1 MVINNA
7 TPYKNRSVRSPYQSS
22 QSVPK
27 KAQEQEHPIRSHV
40 RKLCG
45 TYNLSATFTEDA
57 EALST
62 LQKSRLIAVRCVL
75 SKDGKPIGIGHGSS
89 IVSRINRASERT
101 AFSCL
106 NGALMSAINSACKT
120 LDVLRLEV
128 NDDQAATDKSAM
140 YREYSEPATE
150 KQKNYA
156 RQLLSMNVENEADAE
171 QIASTLDDM
180 TKDEIS
186 GLIQRFAA

>member
-1 MVINNA
+1 
-7 TPYKNRSVRSPYQSS
+7 
-22 QSVPK
+22 
-27 KAQEQEHPIRSHV
+27 
-40 RKLCG
+40 
-45 TYNLSATFTEDA
+45 
-57 EALST
+57 
-62 LQKSRLIAVRCVL
+62 
-75 SKDGKPIGIGHGSS
+75 
-89 IVSRINRASERT
+89 
-101 AFSCL
+101 
-106 NGALMSAINSACKT
+106 MSAINSACKT